1 MMGVRAGERDYAEQ
15 REAVCGVEAK
25 HRLFFFF
32 KFIYLL
38 FLAELGLFC
47 CAGFSVD
54 APSVGCPLAAMHKL
68 LMAVA
73 SLVAEHRL

>member
-32 KFIYLL
+32 LSLFIYYFWLSWVFFAVL
-38 FLAELGLFC
+38 AFL
-47 CAGFSVD
+47 
-54 APSVGCPLAAMHKL
+54 
-68 LMAVA
+68 
-73 SLVAEHRL
+73 